1 MNVTAAIHMHARLRP
16 RAPAVITPS
25 RALTFAQLDAAIWRA
40 AARFK
45 AEGLAAGQV
54 VAVDI
59 ADSVK
64 HLIVA
69 LALGRI
75 GVAHLANFHGH
86 DAAVLAPLMARVNAV
101 RTISEAEVQD
111 DEVLFGPAQLTLDS
125 IGVMAAEMR
134 QHASMPWLYV
144 ALSGTTGRPKIISI
158 THRMSLQRGRRV
170 AAGVPVLASDRHM
183 PLSELAF
190 FSSTERAIGAL
201 NVGGCVVLA
210 DGLDLGRK
218 LEFIRR
224 NRVTRISCAAV
235 HLHWLWKLG
244 EKQKEMLLPQLRVLE
259 VLGSTV
265 TEQLRRRVKEKVSRN
280 LYVNYAMTESGTV
293 TVAPPEMEMP
303 ETVGTALPGV
313 RLQIVDAADQPL
325 PHGEVGI
332 IRIRAP
338 GAIDRYFD
346 DAEATA
352 KAFRGGW
359 FYPGDLG
366 VLTGDEQ
373 LIFKGRADDMMIFD
387 GINIYPAEIE
397 AALAAHEAVGEAAAF
412 PLKSEIHQDV
422 PVAAV
427 TLRAPVPEAEL
438 LAFCR
443 ARLGSRA
450 PQKIIVVDEFP
461 RNPAGKILKRELADL
476 LKRKLA
482 AGSDAGK
489 PAAVVAPRSHRRA

>member
-40 AARFK
+40 AMRFK
-45 AEGLAAGQV
+45 TEGIEAGQV
-54 VAVDI
+54 VVVDI

-64 HLIVA
+64 HLVVA
-69 LALGRI
+69 LALARI
-75 GVAHLANFHGH
+75 GAAHLANFHGH

-101 RTISEAEVQD
+101 RTIADADVRA
-111 DEVLFGPAQLTLDS
+111 DEVLFGPARPARES

-144 ALSGTTGRPKIISI
+144 ASSGTTGRPKIISI
-158 THRMSLQRGRRV
+158 THRMALQRGRRF

-183 PLSELAF
+183 PLSSLAF
-190 FSSTERAIGAL
+190 WSSKQRVVATL
-201 NVGGCVVLA
+201 NVGGCAVFA
-210 DGLDLGRK
+210 GGLSLERA
-218 LEFIRR
+218 LEFMRR
-224 NRVTRISCAAV
+224 TRVTRISCAV
-235 HLHWLWKLG
+235 MHLHQLCAV
-244 EKQKEMLLPQLRVLE
+244 EQKEMLLPQLRVLE

-265 TEQLRRRVKEKVSRN
+265 TEELRRSVKHKVSWN
-280 LYVNYAMTESGTV
+280 LYVMYSATEMGAV
-293 TVAPPEMEMP
+293 TVAPPEMEVP

-313 RLQIVDAADQPL
+313 HLQIVDAADQPL
-325 PHGEVGI
+325 PRGEVGI
-332 IRIRAP
+332 IRVRAA
-338 GAIDRYFD
+338 GVVEGYYD

-366 VLTGDEQ
+366 ALTDDEQ

-397 AALAAHEAVGEAAAF
+397 AVLAAHEAVGEAAAF
-412 PLKSEIHQDV
+412 AVRSEVHQDV

-427 TLRAPVPEAEL
+427 TLRAPVAEAEL

-461 RNPAGKILKRELADL
+461 RNPAGKVLKRELPGL
-476 LKRKLA
+476 LKRKPA
-482 AGSDAGK
+482 AGSDASAPGEV
-489 PAAVVAPRSHRRA
+489 AASAPPPDLDG